1 MMEKWDYTLHM
12 MLKSI
17 QLKGEMVFTF
27 CISVLGM
34 RENHASCFS
43 TARLTANCRPRV
55 ETTERTRSPAPFG
68 CHSHGRASGQNR
80 YWNQHLNSLVS
91 GCKGQG
97 SIPLEALANSGLHF
111 QSPAPRSLGRNVGYD
126 LAIPVPGQT

>member
-17 QLKGEMVFTF
+17 QFLGEMVFTF
-27 CISVLGM
+27 CNSALGL

-43 TARLTANCRPRV
+43 TARLIANRGPRV
-55 ETTERTRSPAPFG
+55 EATTRTRSPAPFG
-68 CHSHGRASGQNR
+68 CHSLGCASGQNR
-80 YWNQHLNSLVS
+80 HLNQHLNSLVS
-91 GCKGQG
+91 GCTGRG

>member
-17 QLKGEMVFTF
+17 QLAGEMVFTF
-27 CISVLGM
+27 CNSALGL

-43 TARLTANCRPRV
+43 TARLTANCRPRD
-55 ETTERTRSPAPFG
+55 EASKRTRSLAPFG
-68 CHSHGRASGQNR
+68 CHSLGYASGQNR
-80 YWNQHLNSLVS
+80 YLNQHLNSLVS
-91 GCKGQG
+91 GCKGQV

-111 QSPAPRSLGRNVGYD
+111 QSPTPRSLGRNVGYD

>member
-1 MMEKWDYTLHM
+1 MMEKRNYTLNM

-17 QLKGEMVFTF
+17 QFLGEMVFTF
-27 CISVLGM
+27 CNSALGL
-34 RENHASCFS
+34 RENHTSCFA
-43 TARLTANCRPRV
+43 TARLIANSGPRV

-68 CHSHGRASGQNR
+68 CHSHERASGQNR
-80 YWNQHLNSLVS
+80 YLNQHLNSLVS
-91 GCKGQG
+91 GCTGQG

-111 QSPAPRSLGRNVGYD
+111 QSPTPRNLGRNVGYD